1 MTTLGYGDL
10 VPQTPLGQVVG
21 SFCAM
26 SGILVVSLPIPVF
39 VENFQRLW
47 HAQHLAKKHG
57 HVIKKERIR
66 KKAKDEEYQPSMTT
80 TSEDPLVM
88 DADSNCNSEYAANE
102 QSEYF
107 GNTSTG
113 ESDRCSD
120 DSEFDFTDTG
130 QIDIDDDAAAHV
142 DNAVAAAS
150 LSFSGS
156 AASGMGTDNYIQHLY
171 PQPSQHRHQQH
182 QQHQHQQGE
191 GAGCNGTGP
200 WSEPPK
206 KEYLMAA
213 VANMIVGIKTTLSR
227 EDKLRHSVSEWL
239 PTTTLPE
246 ATLLTQ

>member
-66 KKAKDEEYQPSMTT
+66 KKAKDQEYQPSMTT
-80 TSEDPLVM
+80 TSEYPLVM

-130 QIDIDDDAAAHV
+130 QIDIDDDATTPPLMSTMRLLLHRCRFL
-142 DNAVAAAS
+142 D
-150 LSFSGS
+150 L
-156 AASGMGTDNYIQHLY
+156 QH
-171 PQPSQHRHQQH
+171 P
-182 QQHQHQQGE
+182 
-191 GAGCNGTGP
+191 
-200 WSEPPK
+200 
-206 KEYLMAA
+206 
-213 VANMIVGIKTTLSR
+213 
-227 EDKLRHSVSEWL
+227 EWGQ
-239 PTTTLPE
+239 TTTFSTCTRSPPSTGTSSTTTTSISKARVLDVMAQAPG
-246 ATLLTQ
+246 ASRRRKNT